1 MVRHAAK
8 WYTGEKQEKGAVRMA
23 NVFEYLHWRGDLPF
37 SAAPFNAA
45 DSLILC
51 RLAYLP
57 FDGLVPDAFGP
68 GEALA
73 AVAERMPGGEEAYRL
88 PDDLRLLRALAGTR
102 RFGGARLSGFV
113 NRFDPAGEKQ
123 FAALTIQLED
133 EPPYIAFR
141 GTDGTLVGWKEDFN
155 MAASTSVPSQREA
168 AAYLNAAADALA
180 GSLRAGG
187 HSKGGNLAVYAA
199 AFCRAPVQ
207 ARVAAVYSHDGPGF
221 LPQIVESAAY
231 RRIRGRV
238 HAFIPQSSVVGMLLH
253 HDEETTVVHS
263 TNTFLLQHDLYS
275 WDTQPHGLVAAQER
289 TGSSRY
295 IDATLKAWLL
305 EMPPA
310 DRERLVDGV
319 YGALRAAGAVTVAD
333 LRRPQI
339 AAAALREVRAMD
351 EPTRTVIRQGLSL
364 LRGAAKNSLRGTNAR
379 IGAQHERE
387 QGEE

>member
-1 MVRHAAK
+1 
-8 WYTGEKQEKGAVRMA
+8 MA

-37 SAAPFNAA
+37 SATPFNAA

-68 GEALA
+68 GEVLA
-73 AVAERMPGGEEAYRL
+73 AVAERMPGDEEAYRL

-168 AAYLNAAADALA
+168 AAYLNAAAEALE
-180 GSLRAGG
+180 GPLRAGG

-199 AFCRAPVQ
+199 AFCHAPVQ

-238 HAFIPQSSVVGMLLH
+238 HAFVPQSSVVGMLLH

-379 IGAQHERE
+379 IDTQHERE
-387 QGEE
+387 QGGE

>member
-1 MVRHAAK
+1 
-8 WYTGEKQEKGAVRMA
+8 MA

-57 FDGLVPDAFGP
+57 FDGLVPDAFEP
-68 GEALA
+68 GEVLA

-123 FAALTIQLED
+123 FAALTIRPEADL
-133 EPPYIAFR
+133 PYVAFR

-199 AFCRAPVQ
+199 AFCHAPVQ

-238 HAFIPQSSVVGMLLH
+238 HAFVPQSSVVGMLLH
-253 HDEETTVVHS
+253 HDEETDRGAQHEYVPAPARTS
-263 TNTFLLQHDLYS
+263 TRGIRSRTAS
-275 WDTQPHGLVAAQER
+275 SRRRSAPAAAGTSTPRSRRGCWKCRRR
-289 TGSSRY
+289 TGSVLWTGYTGRCAPRARSRSP
-295 IDATLKAWLL
+295 TC
-305 EMPPA
+305 
-310 DRERLVDGV
+310 
-319 YGALRAAGAVTVAD
+319 AG
-333 LRRPQI
+333 PQI

-364 LRGAAKNSLRGTNAR
+364 LRGAAKNSLRESFERN
-379 IGAQHERE
+379 GAEPN
-387 QGEE
+387 

>member
-1 MVRHAAK
+1 
-8 WYTGEKQEKGAVRMA
+8 MA

-57 FDGLVPDAFGP
+57 FDGLVPDAFEP

-123 FAALTIQLED
+123 FAALTILLED
-133 EPPYIAFR
+133 EQPYVAFR

-155 MAASTSVPSQREA
+155 MAASASVPSQREA

-199 AFCRAPVQ
+199 AFCHAPVQ

-238 HAFIPQSSVVGMLLH
+238 HAFVPQSSVVGMLLH

-364 LRGAAKNSLRGTNAR
+364 LRGAAKNSLRESFERN
-379 IGAQHERE
+379 GAEPN
-387 QGEE
+387 

>member
-1 MVRHAAK
+1 MVRRAAK
-8 WYTGEKQEKGAVRMA
+8 WYTGEKREKGAVRMA

-199 AFCRAPVQ
+199 AFCHAPV
-207 ARVAAVYSHDGPGF
+207 
-221 LPQIVESAAY
+221 
-231 RRIRGRV
+231 
-238 HAFIPQSSVVGMLLH
+238 
-253 HDEETTVVHS
+253 
-263 TNTFLLQHDLYS
+263 
-275 WDTQPHGLVAAQER
+275 
-289 TGSSRY
+289 
-295 IDATLKAWLL
+295 
-305 EMPPA
+305 
-310 DRERLVDGV
+310 
-319 YGALRAAGAVTVAD
+319 
-333 LRRPQI
+333 
-339 AAAALREVRAMD
+339 
-351 EPTRTVIRQGLSL
+351 
-364 LRGAAKNSLRGTNAR
+364 
-379 IGAQHERE
+379 
-387 QGEE
+387 